1 MYGRQ
6 SMRFG
11 PPETPEIIKQ
21 LMIANLVVFIAQFV
35 SPYISDLG
43 AVRPVAVWQ
52 EGYFW
57 QPFTYMWLHGGFMH
71 IAMNCFALWMF
82 GSDLAI
88 VWGKERFLRYYLLCG
103 IGAGFIIA
111 SWPYLLLLFL
121 PDTAEASGLDTYTL
135 GASGAVY
142 GVVLGYSLVF
152 PDRRIML
159 IFPPVSFRAI
169 WLIPALLV
177 MTIAMSGSEG
187 GISHIG
193 HLGGVLVGWL
203 YLRRLGTADELISSG
218 TPASSRA
225 VQSNIVK
232 RRWRRW
238 RMRKKLRAV
247 RPEDDP
253 QRRNDQDHNEHDL
266 TP

>member
-21 LMIANLVVFIAQFV
+21 LMIANLLVFIAQQV
-35 SPYISDLG
+35 SPSISDLG
-43 AVRPVAVWQ
+43 AVRPIAVWQ
-52 EGYFW
+52 EGYIW
-57 QPFTYMWLHGGFMH
+57 QPFTYMWLHGGFLH
-71 IAMNCFALWMF
+71 IAMNCFVLWMF
-82 GSDLAI
+82 GSELALD
-88 VWGKERFLRYYLLCG
+88 WGKERFLRYYLLCG

-111 SWPYLLLLFL
+111 SWPYGMLLL
-121 PDTAEASGLDTYTL
+121 PPGTDAGGLDTYTL
-135 GASGAVY
+135 GASGAIY
-142 GVVLGYSLVF
+142 GVVLGYSLMW

-177 MTIAMSGSEG
+177 MTIAASGSES

-203 YLRRLGTADELISSG
+203 YLRRHDVTGGL
-218 TPASSRA
+218 ASSA
-225 VQSNIVK
+225 APSSPTALHSNALK

-247 RPEDDP
+247 RPKEAP
-253 QRRNDQDHNEHDL
+253 QRRKDQDHD
-266 TP
+266 